1 MTRGP
6 SRLAVALAAALLG
19 FLAVQAASQPRVAPA
34 RSIRR
39 LELVDLIHQQDQRIR
54 ELRQEVRDLRKGL
67 DDASGAAPGGA
78 EVRAV
83 RGEVDDMA
91 AVAGSRG
98 LDGPGVIVTLGDSNL
113 ARSPSG
119 DPNDLVIHERDIQ
132 TLVNALW
139 AAGAEAV
146 GLNGHRLTSA
156 SAVRCAGN
164 TLLLHG
170 TVQSPPY
177 EVVAIGDPEAL
188 RDSLEGGPGM
198 DRLLAAARAFGLR
211 YVFQE
216 GTVRIPSG
224 TVVPELAAAQPAGTA

>member
-39 LELVDLIHQQDQRIR
+39 LELVDLIYQQDRRIR
-54 ELRQEVRDLRKGL
+54 ELRQEVRDLRRGL
-67 DDASGAAPGGA
+67 DDASVAAPGGA

-83 RGEVDDMA
+83 QGEVDDMA

-98 LDGPGVIVTLGDSNL
+98 LDGPGVIVTLDDSNL

-177 EVVAIGDPEAL
+177 EIVAIGDPEAL